1 MTGRGI
7 AVTIFLALL
16 LLAALG
22 TGSTE
27 WYVLLL
33 VVGLLYVFSLISVRV
48 EAKRLIFRQALT
60 PDRIT
65 RGETARLTA
74 TVSGRIVL
82 PVVVR
87 MAVYWPPTFVRT
99 PQWFHMTL
107 LPGRQPP
114 WLDQAFAS
122 PHRGLWRWGVARAR
136 VLDLF
141 GLFSLPVRPE
151 VPAAGPPTF
160 TVYPRIYELD
170 IQPAVSAMYLEDAPV
185 QSLLRDYGDSFAGT
199 RLYQHG
205 DSFKRIH
212 WKQTIRTREMHTRQY
227 ELSTEQFTWLL
238 LDTGAPGWADI
249 LGYADMATETLGTL
263 AWFLLQEKQA
273 VQLTAVGQTALTQS
287 AWGEE
292 DFLDLYTQLAEVPF
306 GPSDQALDLADL
318 PEIQQGSMRS
328 VYLLTHRPS
337 LELLETLQ
345 TITAHHCQAVCL
357 CPDFPA
363 ARQLTASCPPDVQ
376 LLFIT
381 RPTDIFDQLGDRL

>member
-1 MTGRGI
+1 M
-7 AVTIFLALL
+7 
-16 LLAALG
+16 
-22 TGSTE
+22 
-27 WYVLLL
+27 
-33 VVGLLYVFSLISVRV
+33 RV
-48 EAKRLIFRQALT
+48 EAKRLIFRQALI

-74 TVSGRIVL
+74 GVSGRIVL

-114 WLDQAFAS
+114 WLDQSFAS
-122 PHRGLWRWGVARAR
+122 PHRGLWRWGVDRAR

-151 VPAAGPPTF
+151 IPVAGPPTF

-185 QSLLRDYGDSFAGT
+185 QSLVRDYGDSFAGT

-227 ELSTEQFTWLL
+227 ELSTEQFTMFPVFP
-238 LDTGAPGWADI
+238 A
-249 LGYADMATETLGTL
+249 
-263 AWFLLQEKQA
+263 F
-273 VQLTAVGQTALTQS
+273 S
-287 AWGEE
+287 
-292 DFLDLYTQLAEVPF
+292 PF
-306 GPSDQALDLADL
+306 F
-318 PEIQQGSMRS
+318 S
-328 VYLLTHRPS
+328 V
-337 LELLETLQ
+337 
-345 TITAHHCQAVCL
+345 L
-357 CPDFPA
+357 CPICPPPSSSASAFGFFVCPCLSLFAPSFLSGFALA
-363 ARQLTASCPPDVQ
+363 ACASCSA
-376 LLFIT
+376 
-381 RPTDIFDQLGDRL
+381 